1 MTKKL
6 IYTKLSLNRVS
17 ETLLSF
23 GFGDVYC
30 TMFKVLGEQQYTEH
44 DQSADIHVFRDI
56 SGSFEYENRL
66 NS

>member
-1 MTKKL
+1 MKKIL
-6 IYTKLSLNRVS
+6 VSTKLSLNRVS
-17 ETLLSF
+17 DTVLSF
-23 GFGDVYC
+23 GFVDVYC